1 MTPRP
6 LLSLFRSNVA
16 EIGTPTTSSVTKNSM
31 TVSGTVTWYKDGAT
45 WGVAYK
51 KHSASSWTHKASTSQ
66 TISESLTSLTA
77 STQYDIKLYVK
88 VGDEYQ
94 YGPEINETTSAAE

>member
-1 MTPRP
+1 MSVI
-6 LLSLFRSNVA
+6 LNLYRSNVA
-16 EIGTPTTSSVTKNSM
+16 EIGTPATSSVTKNSM
-31 TVSGTVTWYKDGAT
+31 TVSGTVAWYKDGAT

-94 YGPEINETTSAAE
+94 YGPEINETTLAA